1 MNYLDKNWEKFLS
14 SKELKGNLI
23 SISLFI
29 TTFELFK
36 KRIIDMPVEFF
47 SDEFDKDKGWILSQ
61 EEYEKNILIKN
72 KNYLYGSLLWFK
84 ELNAIDQKDI
94 DEFDKIRKH
103 RNELAHDPFSF
114 ISDSEKNL
122 DVEKFSNLIDLLI
135 KIEKWW
141 FINFECEITPDIYT
155 KSLKLDEVITP
166 SQWQLKLLF
175 DIALGNEPEENFY
188 LNHFINNKS
197 L

>member
-61 EEYEKNILIKN
+61 
-72 KNYLYGSLLWFK
+72 
-84 ELNAIDQKDI
+84 
-94 DEFDKIRKH
+94 
-103 RNELAHDPFSF
+103 
-114 ISDSEKNL
+114 
-122 DVEKFSNLIDLLI
+122 
-135 KIEKWW
+135 
-141 FINFECEITPDIYT
+141 
-155 KSLKLDEVITP
+155 
-166 SQWQLKLLF
+166 
-175 DIALGNEPEENFY
+175 
-188 LNHFINNKS
+188 
-197 L
+197 

>member
-1 MNYLDKNWEKFLS
+1 M
-14 SKELKGNLI
+14 
-23 SISLFI
+23 
-29 TTFELFK
+29 
-36 KRIIDMPVEFF
+36 
-47 SDEFDKDKGWILSQ
+47 
-61 EEYEKNILIKN
+61 
-72 KNYLYGSLLWFK
+72 
-84 ELNAIDQKDI
+84 
-94 DEFDKIRKH
+94 
-103 RNELAHDPFSF
+103 
-114 ISDSEKNL
+114 

-141 FINFECEITPDIYT
+141 FINFKCEITPDIYT

>member
-84 ELNAIDQKDI
+84 ELNAISQKDI

-114 ISDSEKNL
+114 ISDSEK
-122 DVEKFSNLIDLLI
+122 I
-135 KIEKWW
+135 WM
-141 FINFECEITPDIYT
+141 
-155 KSLKLDEVITP
+155 LKN
-166 SQWQLKLLF
+166 SQ
-175 DIALGNEPEENFY
+175 I
-188 LNHFINNKS
+188 
-197 L
+197 

>member
-1 MNYLDKNWEKFLS
+1 MSYLDKNWEKFLS

-47 SDEFDKDKGWILSQ
+47 SNGFDKDKGWILSQ

-114 ISDSEKNL
+114 ISESEKNL